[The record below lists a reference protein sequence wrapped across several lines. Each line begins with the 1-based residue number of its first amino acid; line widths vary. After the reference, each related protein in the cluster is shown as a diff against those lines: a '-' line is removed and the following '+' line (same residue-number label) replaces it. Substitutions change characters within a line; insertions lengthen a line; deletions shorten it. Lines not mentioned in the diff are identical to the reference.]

1 MNRYFLDL
9 KDRVWLRDVTGI
21 VLSDD
26 SAALEMAR
34 SLAKRLVKH
43 RAEAI
48 HWQLVIK
55 NDADEVVAESSM
67 FDLIRESRYP
77 ETRQG

>member
-1 MNRYFLDL
+1 
-9 KDRVWLRDVTGI
+9 VWLRDVTGI
-21 VLSDD
+21 ELADD

-34 SLAKRLVKH
+34 SFAKRLVRQ

-55 NDADEVVAESSM
+55 NDADEVVAESPLSN
-67 FDLIRESRYP
+67 LIRE
-77 ETRQG
+77 